1 MFLFGG
7 ISINK
12 LIIEWID
19 VKTKKSKANYAVTIT
34 VDLTKADIIA
44 WAIFPHPINPIF
56 LSIVFYL
63 PIVYKL
69 NYSIII

>member
-34 VDLTKADIIA
+34 VDLTKADKTKLA
-44 WAIFPHPINPIF
+44 QIF
-56 LSIVFYL
+56 L
-63 PIVYKL
+63 PIDFSK
-69 NYSIII
+69 IKA